1 MIKNFNEFSINEN
14 FSNSKDYE
22 ELLKLASKN
31 RSFFFDNLEE
41 VGDLGSDKVKIR
53 YHKSITD
60 SNGFLAQ
67 STDSDSYFIN
77 YMITILY
84 TYKNEYKNADDFYKI
99 IDDINTIKICTEEMI
114 DRCSEQLKLTENS
127 VISSESKSFAFVIKF
142 SQEISKELV
151 VNAYN
156 SYRKSGDKEYIAGL
170 KKLEDIYSEHDVD
183 LYQYFDTQEVDD
195 YIDIGF
201 VTEDEIYVIGRYDRN
216 KKRFTII
223 ESGIA
228 DSLDYLNNYD
238 EEDDF
243 FN

>member
-1 MIKNFNEFSINEN
+1 
-14 FSNSKDYE
+14 
-22 ELLKLASKN
+22 
-31 RSFFFDNLEE
+31 
-41 VGDLGSDKVKIR
+41 
-53 YHKSITD
+53 
-60 SNGFLAQ
+60 
-67 STDSDSYFIN
+67 
-77 YMITILY
+77 
-84 TYKNEYKNADDFYKI
+84 
-99 IDDINTIKICTEEMI
+99 MI

-127 VISSESKSFAFVIKF
+127 VISSEFLKSKSFAFVIKF

-156 SYRKSGDKEYIAGL
+156 SYKKSDDKEYIAGL
-170 KKLEDIYSEHDVD
+170 KKLEDIYNEHDVD

-223 ESGIA
+223 ESGIS
-228 DSLDYLNNYD
+228 DSLYYLNNYD